1 MYNIIMESPYVII
14 ISHLLFIVITFW
26 ALQAIN
32 YEKFIKKNHVT
43 QSRLLFVIISILVG
57 YTLSNFFLD
66 YLTASKQLINFFS

>member
-43 QSRLLFVIISILVG
+43 QARLLFVIISIVLG

-66 YLTASKQLINFFS
+66 YLTASKQLISFFS